1 MSDLLATRAQGFTPE
16 ELQLA
21 TRNRG
26 MPLEA
31 LRYDVTPTGLHYL
44 LVHFDIPDVDA
55 ATWHLTVGGTVRE
68 PLVLD
73 MDALRSWPSVTVPVT
88 LECAGNGRA
97 LLEPRAISQPWL
109 VEAIGTAEWT
119 GTPLAGVL
127 AHAGLDPGTRELVFT
142 GVDEGV
148 QGDVEQAYQRSLPV
162 EEAMRPDVLLAWA
175 MNGRPLEPQHGAPLR
190 LLVPGWYGMTS
201 VKWLRSI
208 EAIDHAFTGYQQSE
222 AYRFQANDDDPGTP
236 VTRIQ
241 VRALMAPPG
250 IPDFMTRHRLVDAG
264 PVELQGRAWSGVGT
278 VTRVEVGVDGT
289 WTDAELD
296 APLGPWAWRRW
307 RHTWTATRGDHV
319 LACRASDDQ
328 GHTQPLDGPWNVQG
342 MANNVVQQ
350 VAVTVR

>member
-1 MSDLLATRAQGFTPE
+1 MSDLATRTEGFTPE

-31 LRYDVTPTGLHYL
+31 LRYDLTPTGLHYL
-44 LVHFDIPDVDA
+44 LVHFDIPATDA
-55 ATWHLTVGGTVRE
+55 ATWRLEVGGRVRE
-68 PLVLD
+68 PLRL
-73 MDALRSWPSVTVPVT
+73 ALADLQAGPAVTMPVT

-97 LLEPRAISQPWL
+97 LLEPRAVSQPWL
-109 VEAIGTAEWT
+109 VEAIGTATWT

-127 AHAGLDPGTRELVFT
+127 AHAGLRPGTRELVFT
-142 GVDEGV
+142 GADRGI
-148 QGDVEQAYQRSLPV
+148 QGGVEQAYQRSLPV

-175 MNGRPLEPQHGAPLR
+175 MNGRELEPQHGAPLR

-208 EAIDHAFTGYQQSE
+208 EAVDRPFTGYQQVE
-222 AYRFQANDDDPGTP
+222 AYRWQATEDDPGTP
-236 VTRIQ
+236 VSRMR

-250 IPDFMTRHRLVDAG
+250 IPDFMSRHRLVDAA
-264 PVELQGRAWSGVGT
+264 PVELRGRAWSGAGT
-278 VTRVEVGVDGT
+278 VTRVEVGVDGR

-296 APLGPWAWRRW
+296 DPVGPWAWRGW
-307 RHTWTATRGDHV
+307 RHTWPAVPGDHV
-319 LACRASDDQ
+319 LACRATDDQ
-328 GHTQPLDGPWNVQG
+328 GDTQPLEGPWNLQG
-342 MANNVVQQ
+342 MANNMVQQ